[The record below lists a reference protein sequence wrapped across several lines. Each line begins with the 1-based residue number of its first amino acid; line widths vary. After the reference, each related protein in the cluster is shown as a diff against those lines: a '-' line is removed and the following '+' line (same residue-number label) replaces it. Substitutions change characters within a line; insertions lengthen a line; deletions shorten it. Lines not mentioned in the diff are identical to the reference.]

1 MSATPIVWTPRSA
14 LNARPEPQARR
25 SISLEARVAL
35 GVVGAAWL
43 ASGVEIDWA
52 ALRAER
58 VVYED
63 DAALVLDKPAGV
75 ALTGARDGV
84 DIVAAAKAAGEWL
97 QPAHRLDRVT
107 SGAVLWARTP
117 EAHGPLT
124 QQFRDRSVDKE
135 YLAIV
140 EGCDLPERGT
150 IDLPLRAG
158 RKNTVRVA
166 APRDSIVFDEW
177 ALRWWAPEPFSDDA
191 RAATTQFER
200 VWAGE
205 ARSLLRVRPTTG
217 RRHQIRVHFAWIGHP
232 VVGDPLFGDPGS
244 RTALHSLRLVF
255 DSPASD
261 ASERVDVRCEP
272 DDAFWHPIADA
283 GRRRLA

>member
-1 MSATPIVWTPRSA
+1 V
-14 LNARPEPQARR
+14 
-25 SISLEARVAL
+25 
-35 GVVGAAWL
+35 AWL
-43 ASGVEIDWA
+43 AGGVEIDWL

-63 DAALVLDKPAGV
+63 DAGLVLDKPAGV

-84 DIVAAAKAAGEWL
+84 DIVAAAKAVGEWL

-107 SGAVLWARTP
+107 SGVVLLARTP

-140 EGCDLPERGT
+140 EGCDMPERGT

-158 RKNTVRVA
+158 RKNSVRVA

-177 ALRWWAPEPFSDDA
+177 ALRWSAPGPFNDDA

-205 ARSLLRVRPTTG
+205 ARALLRVRPTTG
-217 RRHQIRVHFAWIGHP
+217 RRHQIRVHLAWIGHP
-232 VVGDPLFGDPGS
+232 VVGDPLFGDPGP
-244 RTALHSLRLVF
+244 RTALHSLRLAF
-255 DSPASD
+255 NSPGSG
-261 ASERVDVRCEP
+261 ASERVDVRRQP
-272 DDAFWHPIADA
+272 DEDFWQPIGGAVHPP
-283 GRRRLA
+283 LE